1 MKDSPP
7 EGPGELRQQAD
18 KSLNSLRVSNF
29 KFIIALYLIILSLLT
44 IVLHTGFNPM
54 PRPLVDLL
62 WIVGS
67 VSLFLRSQTTRNP
80 SGPLDLSNQTQGALA
95 ESAKK
100 VYDLKD
106 IPPELA
112 DNPGVQKL
120 FEWAGGQSGWLKIG
134 PRSQFTD
141 QESQGAETVKIGVGL
156 ADPHICKWAS
166 SSRPATSATS
176 AGSRTGRSFRLNWR
190 PVPTFKNCPDLLNLT
205 PFCRAISIEC
215 RNSGR
220 LCLRS

>member
-7 EGPGELRQQAD
+7 EGLAELRQQAVN
-18 KSLNSLRVSNF
+18 SLNSLRVSNF

-44 IVLHTGFNPM
+44 IVLHTGFNLM
-54 PRPLVDLL
+54 LRPLVDLL
-62 WIVGS
+62 WIVGG
-67 VSLFLRSQTTRNP
+67 VSLFLRSQTTHNP
-80 SGPLDLSNQTQGALA
+80 SRPLDLSDQTQGALS

-120 FEWAGGQSGWLKIG
+120 FEWAGGQGGWLKIG

-141 QESQGAETVKIGVGL
+141 QESQGAETVRISAGL
-156 ADPHICKWAS
+156 AEPAPLQVGKIEQTGNVGNVGRVEYRAQLPPELA
-166 SSRPATSATS
+166 SRPDIQELSGFVESQAFLPS
-176 AGSRTGRSFRLNWR
+176 
-190 PVPTFKNCPDLLNLT
+190 DLYRMQKL
-205 PFCRAISIEC
+205 
-215 RNSGR
+215 GR

>member
-7 EGPGELRQQAD
+7 EGPAELCQQAVN
-18 KSLNSLRVSNF
+18 SLNSLRVSNF
-29 KFIIALYLIILSLLT
+29 KFIIALYLIILSFLT

-54 PRPLVDLL
+54 LRPLVDLL
-62 WIVGS
+62 WMVGG

-80 SGPLDLSNQTQGALA
+80 SRLLDLSDQTQGALS

-120 FEWAGGQSGWLKIG
+120 FE
-134 PRSQFTD
+134 
-141 QESQGAETVKIGVGL
+141 
-156 ADPHICKWAS
+156 
-166 SSRPATSATS
+166 
-176 AGSRTGRSFRLNWR
+176 
-190 PVPTFKNCPDLLNLT
+190 
-205 PFCRAISIEC
+205 
-215 RNSGR
+215 
-220 LCLRS
+220 